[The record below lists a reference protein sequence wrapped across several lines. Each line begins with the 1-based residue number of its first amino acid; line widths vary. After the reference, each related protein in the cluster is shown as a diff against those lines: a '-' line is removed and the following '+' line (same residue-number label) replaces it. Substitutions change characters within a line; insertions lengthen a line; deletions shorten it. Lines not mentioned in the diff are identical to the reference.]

1 MNNNYSNNHPLCNKS
16 DDPDV
21 KSLLRKR
28 FPYGHP
34 RFIEILLEMMDL
46 HSRKNRDYAASDLG
60 HSPLGNF
67 QRVGKILGLYP
78 GLDPSDPR
86 VVACVYRLK
95 QLDQTLF
102 SISIGREGK
111 VEGMSPRYRDQSVY
125 TVIEEILNEEIS
137 KTEGSIP
144 WTPRV

>member
-1 MNNNYSNNHPLCNKS
+1 MDSTNK
-16 DDPDV
+16 DLKV
-21 KSLLRKR
+21 LLREQ
-28 FPYGHP
+28 FPHGHP
-34 RFIEILLEMMDL
+34 RFIEILLDMMDL

-86 VVACVYRLK
+86 VVACIYRLK

-125 TVIEEILNEEIS
+125 TVIEEILNEEVSQNKGEDDPIFEWYTDMNS
-137 KTEGSIP
+137 DVGKN
-144 WTPRV
+144 